1 MRREL
6 SRVVSVVVAVAGLAA
21 CGSDTTSGG
30 GGTPGCT
37 LSSAG
42 TVTISSTGVSPKA
55 VCVIPG
61 STVTFTNADTVS
73 HTLAPDAATGCA
85 LLNVGPIAAS
95 QSVPVVF
102 PAVLNCA
109 YHDAAS
115 PTNTAFQ
122 GSVSVATP
130 GTPGY

>member
-6 SRVVSVVVAVAGLAA
+6 SCALGVFVVGIAA
-21 CGSDTTSGG
+21 CGGDATTGG
-30 GGTPGCT
+30 GAPACT
-37 LSSAG
+37 LATAA

-55 VCVIPG
+55 ACVIPG
-61 STVTFTNADTVS
+61 STVTFTNTDAVS

-85 LLNVGPIAAS
+85 LLNVGPVATS
-95 QSVPVVF
+95 QSVPVTF

-115 PTNTAFQ
+115 PSNTAFQ
-122 GSVSVATP
+122 GTVSVATP